1 MLRFAFI
8 HVTQSNA
15 NPACFVNRIFTK
27 IAALQFYGTHGK
39 SIHAFGFVAKKKRKK
54 RRNKTSY
61 TSKEDYAIFVARI
74 VSSRKTKR
82 SCVLERQSSRIVL
95 PIAFNLQRTSRGVE
109 ATRRKA
115 PLKCRRGYRE
125 NPFPKGP
132 KRLFQIDRD
141 TCRL

>member
-1 MLRFAFI
+1 MLTRLVSLTEFSQKLQLSSFME
-8 HVTQSNA
+8 HTA
-15 NPACFVNRIFTK
+15 NRYTRLVP
-27 IAALQFYGTHGK
+27 LP
-39 SIHAFGFVAKKKRKK
+39 KKKRKK
-54 RRNKTSY
+54 RGNKTSY

-82 SCVLERQSSRIVL
+82 SCVLELQLERQSSRIVL

-115 PLKCRRGYRE
+115 PLKCRRGHRE

-132 KRLFQIDRD
+132 KRLFRIDRD